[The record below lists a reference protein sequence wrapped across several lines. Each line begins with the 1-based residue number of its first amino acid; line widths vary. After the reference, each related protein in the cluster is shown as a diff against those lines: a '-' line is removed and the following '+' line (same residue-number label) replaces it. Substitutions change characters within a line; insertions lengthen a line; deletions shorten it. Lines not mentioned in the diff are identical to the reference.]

1 MPSRKLKPIL
11 ILSGGGLVADRVC
24 ARLLARSL
32 PKSKRLLYIPV
43 AMRHGPRSFGEC
55 WDWADTLYRSV
66 GISRIDMWTD
76 LEGRDF
82 SELAPYGAVLFGGG
96 NTFALA
102 EEVKRT
108 GFLGVLFRFLA
119 SGGIYAGGSAGA
131 ILAGA
136 DIRTASLC
144 GDRNK
149 IRISQFEGLGLLR
162 DWSIA
167 AHYTNEMRDDLVN
180 QARSLRLKILALSG
194 NCAVRVSDEQITT
207 FGGPAVT
214 VTTAGKFS
222 NSPETFRSFT
232 RVKGMRK

>member
-1 MPSRKLKPIL
+1 MPSRKLNPIL

-55 WDWADTLYRSV
+55 WDWAYSLYRKV
-66 GISRIDMWTD
+66 DISRIDMWTD
-76 LEGRDF
+76 LEGRHF

-96 NTFALA
+96 NTFELVA
-102 EEVKRT
+102 EVRRS
-108 GFLGVLFRFLA
+108 GFLGLLSRFLA

-144 GDRNK
+144 GDKNE
-149 IRISQFEGLGLLR
+149 IRIRQFEGLGLLR

-167 AHYTNEMRDDLVN
+167 AHYTHGMRDELLSR
-180 QARSLRLKILALSG
+180 ARSLRLKILALSG
-194 NCAVRVSDEQITT
+194 NCAVHVSDGQITT
-207 FGGPAVT
+207 FGAPAIT

-222 NSPETFRSFT
+222 NSPETLWTFT
-232 RVKGMRK
+232 KVKGTRK